1 MLNITNEL
9 KAKLLAAKSA
19 EEVTELLKTDG
30 QEITPEDAARLWEEI
45 SRRRNQD
52 GSELSPDELEAV
64 SGGSDRDWLSDG
76 CAATV
81 DPDSLCWSDD
91 YCIFIDV
98 TYDNPPAKVCPY
110 CGGYQLFMER
120 VEFRV
125 PGVYKEK
132 KYWCSSCKRIEYVV
146 DSSIPNGI

>member
-1 MLNITNEL
+1 MIIITKEL

-19 EEVTELLKTDG
+19 EEAAALVKSNG
-30 QEITPEDAARLWEEI
+30 QEITSEDAAHLWEEI
-45 SRRRNQD
+45 SRHRNQD
-52 GSELSPDELEAV
+52 GSELSTDELEAV

-81 DPDSLCWSDD
+81 DPDSWCWSDD
-91 YCIFIDV
+91 YCTFIDV

-110 CGGYQLFMER
+110 CGGYQLFIGR
-120 VEFRV
+120 VEFRE

-132 KYWCSSCKRIEYVV
+132 KYWCTSCKRIEYVV

>member
-91 YCIFIDV
+91 YC
-98 TYDNPPAKVCPY
+98 
-110 CGGYQLFMER
+110 GGYQLFMER